1 MAELL
6 VSVRDAEEALAAL
19 AGGAAIIDVKEPSRG
34 ALGAADPEIWQ
45 AVVRAVGGRVPVSVA
60 LGEWIDG
67 PRSWDDRIP
76 NDVHQALSGVAFAK
90 LGLAGASSHSD
101 WRSSWVALCRKLSQW
116 VKPVA
121 VLYADWQIAGSP
133 SPQEILASVDEAG
146 CEIVLIDT
154 FRKDGRSLHEV
165 VDATILSDWTAAIRG
180 EGGGAVGGEA
190 CSAVRGRLRTLVIAG
205 SLTTTTIP
213 RALTLTPDY
222 VAVRGAACG
231 GDRTSRV
238 CTHHVSQLI
247 SLLRGDLLRGDPTT
261 TEAMRP
267 KLSLA

>member
-45 AVVRAVGGRVPVSVA
+45 AVVEAVSGRVPVSVA

-67 PRSWDDRIP
+67 PRSWGDRIP
-76 NDVHQALSGVAFAK
+76 NEVQQALAGVAFAK
-90 LGLAGASSHSD
+90 MGLAGASAHSD
-101 WRSSWVALCRKLSQW
+101 WRSSWIALCRKLSQR

-165 VDATILSDWTAAIRG
+165 LDAATLREWTVAIRG
-180 EGGGAVGGEA
+180 EVVGEA
-190 CSAVRGRLRTLVIAG
+190 RIATHGRLRTLVIAG
-205 SLTTTTIP
+205 SLTSTTIP
-213 RALTLTPDY
+213 LALTLMPEY

-231 GDRTSRV
+231 GDRTSRI
-238 CTHHVSQLI
+238 CTHHVSQLV
-247 SLLRGDLLRGDPTT
+247 SVLRSDPATA
-261 TEAMRP
+261 EARRP

>member
-34 ALGAADPEIWQ
+34 ALGAADPEVWKN
-45 AVVRAVGGRVPVSVA
+45 VVMAVGGRVPVSVA

-67 PRSWDDRIP
+67 PRTWGERIP
-76 NDVHQALSGVAFAK
+76 SDVQQALGGVAFAK

-101 WRSSWVALCRKLSQW
+101 WRSSWIALCRQLSLW

-133 SPQEILASVDEAG
+133 SPPEILASVDEAG

-154 FRKDGRSLHEV
+154 FRKDGRSLHDV
-165 VDATILSDWTAAIRG
+165 VDATILSDWIAAIR
-180 EGGGAVGGEA
+180 
-190 CSAVRGRLRTLVIAG
+190 SAARGRLRTFVIAG
-205 SLTTTTIP
+205 ALTTATIP

-247 SLLRGDLLRGDPTT
+247 SLLHSDPAIA
-261 TEAMRP
+261 EARRP